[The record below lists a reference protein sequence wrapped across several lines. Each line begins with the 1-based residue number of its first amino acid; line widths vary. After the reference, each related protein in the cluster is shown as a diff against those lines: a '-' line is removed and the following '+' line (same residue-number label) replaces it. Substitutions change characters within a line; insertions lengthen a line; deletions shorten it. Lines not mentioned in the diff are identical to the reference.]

1 VKLSTRKEKGFSLIE
16 LLVVL
21 MVISLLSGGVV
32 IAATRTIASAKAVR
46 VLSDLNSIRF
56 AYIMYSVDE
65 EDLDGVL
72 SDITLLDPFLDSSLL
87 NGKYSI
93 CEEED
98 SIYVG
103 TGPLDKK
110 VLLRLAKHSSESG
123 LYSSLTAAPPITSY
137 DSETGKWVWLK
148 VQ

>member
-1 VKLSTRKEKGFSLIE
+1 
-16 LLVVL
+16 
-21 MVISLLSGGVV
+21 MV

-98 SIYVG
+98 SIYG
-103 TGPLDKK
+103 TGPLIKRYSFDLLNIHQRADFT
-110 VLLRLAKHSSESG
+110 VL
-123 LYSSLTAAPPITSY
+123 
-137 DSETGKWVWLK
+137 
-148 VQ
+148 

>member
-1 VKLSTRKEKGFSLIE
+1 MKLSTRKEKGFSLIE

-21 MVISLLSGGVV
+21 MVIGLLSGGVV

-103 TGPLDKK
+103 T
-110 VLLRLAKHSSESG
+110 
-123 LYSSLTAAPPITSY
+123 
-137 DSETGKWVWLK
+137 
-148 VQ
+148 